1 MEETVIVL
9 GVVAEATA
17 WWFVSSR
24 RADVWRV
31 VTPVLV
37 AMGVAAFVFGPP
49 AWSPDV
55 EPAVAALVGVGAGL
69 GFYAATRVFVAVV
82 RSWGP
87 FQRHSAELYTQ
98 QADLSLVAALAL
110 SAGVTVTAEEV
121 FWRGFAQP
129 ELART
134 FDPWVA
140 AVVVWV
146 AFVAANA
153 PSRNLAVL
161 ASAVVG
167 GALWGA
173 LGWWS
178 GGAVAPLACHVV
190 WTALM
195 LSFPVVSR
203 ESVSA

>member
-1 MEETVIVL
+1 MEETVVAL

-24 RADVWRV
+24 GGDVWRV

-37 AMGVAAFVFGPP
+37 GLGVAAFVFGPP
-49 AWSPDV
+49 AWSPAV
-55 EPAVAALVGVGAGL
+55 NPVVAAAVGVGAGVA
-69 GFYAATRVFVAVV
+69 FYGATRAYVAVA
-82 RSWGP
+82 RSWRA
-87 FQRHSAELYTQ
+87 FRRHSAELYRQ
-98 QADLSLVAALAL
+98 RGDLSLPVALVL

-129 ELART
+129 DLART
-134 FDPWVA
+134 FEPWVG
-140 AVVVWV
+140 AVVAWA

-167 GALWGA
+167 GVVWSA

-178 GGAVAPLACHVV
+178 GGALAPLACHVV
-190 WTALM
+190 WTGLM
-195 LSFPVVSR
+195 LSFPVVSP

>member
-1 MEETVIVL
+1 MEETVVAV

-24 RADVWRV
+24 GAEVWRV

-37 AMGVAAFVFGPP
+37 ALGVAAFVFGPP
-49 AWSPDV
+49 VWSPEV
-55 EPAVAALVGVGAGL
+55 NPVVAAAVGIGAGVA
-69 GFYAATRVFVAVV
+69 FYGATRAFVAVT
-82 RSWGP
+82 RSWHA
-87 FQRHSAELYTQ
+87 FRRHSAELY
-98 QADLSLVAALAL
+98 AVRGDLSLAAALVL
-110 SAGVTVTAEEV
+110 SVGVTVTAEEV

-134 FDPWVA
+134 FEPSVG
-140 AVVVWV
+140 AVVAWA

-167 GALWGA
+167 GLVWSA

-178 GGAVAPLACHVV
+178 GGALAPLGCHVV
-190 WTALM
+190 WTGLM
-195 LSFPVVSR
+195 LSFPVVPRGAISG
-203 ESVSA
+203 

>member
-1 MEETVIVL
+1 MEEIVVVL
-9 GVVAEATA
+9 GLVAEASA

-24 RADVWRV
+24 GRDVWRV
-31 VTPVLV
+31 VTPVIV
-37 AMGVAAFVFGPP
+37 AMGVAAFAFGPP
-49 AWSPDV
+49 SWSPDV
-55 EPAVAALVGVGAGL
+55 EPVVAALVGIGAGVA
-69 GFYAATRVFVAVV
+69 FYAATRAFIAVAG
-82 RSWGP
+82 SWQA
-87 FQRHSAELYTQ
+87 FRRHSAELYTQ
-98 QADLSLVAALAL
+98 RGELSLATALVL
-110 SAGVTVTAEEV
+110 SAGITVTAEEI

-134 FDPWVA
+134 FDPWLGAVA
-140 AVVVWV
+140 AWA

-167 GALWGA
+167 GFIWSA

-190 WTALM
+190 WTTLM
-195 LSFPVVSR
+195 LSFPAVSR
-203 ESVSA
+203 EVLSA

>member
-1 MEETVIVL
+1 MEETVVTL

-24 RADVWRV
+24 GVEVWRV

-37 AMGVAAFVFGPP
+37 ASGVAAFVFGPP

-55 EPAVAALVGVGAGL
+55 NPVVAAAVGIGAGVA
-69 GFYAATRVFVAVV
+69 FYAATRAFVALT
-82 RSWGP
+82 RSWRA
-87 FQRHSAELYTQ
+87 FRRHSAELYTQ
-98 QADLSLVAALAL
+98 RGDLSLAAALVL

-129 ELART
+129 ALVRT
-134 FDPWVA
+134 FEPWVGA
-140 AVVVWV
+140 AVAWA

-167 GALWGA
+167 GVVWSA
-173 LGWWS
+173 LGWWT
-178 GGAVAPLACHVV
+178 GGALASLACHVV
-190 WTALM
+190 WTGLM

-203 ESVSA
+203 EAVSA

>member
-1 MEETVIVL
+1 MEETVVAV

-17 WWFVSSR
+17 WWFVSARGSE
-24 RADVWRV
+24 VWRV

-37 AMGVAAFVFGPP
+37 ALAVAAFVFGPP
-49 AWSPDV
+49 VWSS
-55 EPAVAALVGVGAGL
+55 EASSLAAALV
-69 GFYAATRVFVAVV
+69 
-82 RSWGP
+82 
-87 FQRHSAELYTQ
+87 
-98 QADLSLVAALAL
+98 LSV
-110 SAGVTVTAEEV
+110 GVTVTAEEV

-134 FDPWVA
+134 FEPSVG
-140 AVVVWV
+140 AVVAWA

-167 GALWGA
+167 GLVWSA

-178 GGAVAPLACHVV
+178 GGALAPLGCHVV
-190 WTALM
+190 WTGLM

-203 ESVSA
+203 EAVSW